1 MVAEETKKTPN
12 AERPTPNVE
21 CRASAFLLIG
31 RSALG
36 VRRFL
41 LS

>member
-1 MVAEETKKTPN
+1 MKKTPN
-12 AERPTPNVE
+12 AERPTLNIE
-21 CRASAFLLIG
+21 LKASAFDVG

-41 LS
+41 PV

>member
-1 MVAEETKKTPN
+1 MKKTPN
-12 AERPTPNVE
+12 AERQTPNQQK
-21 CRASAFLLIG
+21 CREPEFDIG

-41 LS
+41 SF